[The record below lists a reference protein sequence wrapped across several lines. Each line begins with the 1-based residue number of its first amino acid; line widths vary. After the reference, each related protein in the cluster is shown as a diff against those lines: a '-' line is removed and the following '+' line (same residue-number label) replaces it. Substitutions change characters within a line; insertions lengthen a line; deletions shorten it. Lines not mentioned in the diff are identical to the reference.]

1 MNQNGMYKKIGLFLS
16 AIGPGLFM
24 IGYNIGT
31 GSVTTMA
38 SAGSRYGMGLFWT
51 LLFSCIFTYV
61 MIISFG
67 RFTLVSGET
76 ALRAIRNHLPFGNVI
91 AIYSMIGMSIG
102 ALAGLAGIIGIVSE
116 LISEWTKV
124 LFGGNGVSMLVVALF
139 ILIGCYY
146 LLWIGKYSGFEKLLS
161 SLVMIMGG
169 CFVLSMFMVV
179 PAPKE
184 ILVGMLPKIP
194 DEPNSFL
201 IIAAMTGTT
210 CGAMLFVMR
219 SIIVS
224 EKGWTIDD
232 LEKEKRDAL
241 ISVTLMLILSG
252 VIMACA
258 AGTLYVMGIPVERT
272 IDMVKT
278 LEPIAGTFA
287 MTIFV
292 IGIIGAGVSS
302 VFPVA
307 IVLPWFISDYTGT
320 GRNPKSSSFRII
332 AALSLLVGLTVPVLG
347 GRPVWVMIGSTAF
360 QATLMPIVTLAMF
373 FLINNKKLMGKHTP
387 GFWLNAGI
395 VATII
400 FGFATGYMG
409 IVGLIKTFIG

>member
-1 MNQNGMYKKIGLFLS
+1 MFFS

-61 MIISFG
+61 MIIAFG
-67 RFTLVSGET
+67 RFTLVTGET
-76 ALRAIRNHLPFGNVI
+76 SLRAFRNHLPFGKPI
-91 AIYSMIGMSIG
+91 AIYLIIGMSIG
-102 ALAGLAGIIGIVSE
+102 ALAGLAGIMGIVSE
-116 LISEWTKV
+116 LISEWTIV
-124 LFGGNGVSMLVVALF
+124 LFGGEGVSMLSVAIV
-139 ILIGCYY
+139 ILLLCYY
-146 LLWIGKYSGFEKLLS
+146 FLWVGKYSGFEKLLS
-161 SLVMIMGG
+161 TLVMIMGIS
-169 CFVLSMFMVV
+169 FIFSMFMVI
-179 PAPKE
+179 PAPKDV
-184 ILVGMLPKIP
+184 ILGMVPRIP
-194 DEPNSFL
+194 NEPNAPL

-219 SIIVS
+219 SIVVS
-224 EKGWTIDD
+224 EKGWTIADM
-232 LEKEKRDAL
+232 KIKQRDAL
-241 ISVTLMLILSG
+241 ISVTIMLIISG

-258 AGTLYVMGIPVERT
+258 AGTLYVLGIPVENT

-278 LEPIAGTFA
+278 LEPIAGRFA

-307 IVLPWFISDYTGT
+307 IVLPWFISDYTNT
-320 GRNPKSSSFRII
+320 DRNPKSASFRII

-360 QATLMPIVTLAMF
+360 QATLMPIVTLGMLV
-373 FLINNKKLMGKHTP
+373 LINNKKLMGEYTP

-395 VATII
+395 VSTVI
-400 FGFATGYMG
+400 FGLVTGFLG
-409 IVGLIKTFIG
+409 IVGLIRSLG

>member
-1 MNQNGMYKKIGLFLS
+1 MLRKFGLFIS

-76 ALRAIRNHLPFGNVI
+76 SLRAFRKHLPFGNAI
-91 AIYSMIGMSIG
+91 AIYLIIGMSIG

-124 LFGGNGVSMLVVALF
+124 LFGGDGVSMLAVAIV
-139 ILIGCYY
+139 ILSICYY

-161 SLVMIMGG
+161 SLVLIMGG
-169 CFVLSMFMVV
+169 CFILSMFMVI
-179 PAPKE
+179 PAPKD
-184 ILVGMLPKIP
+184 IIVGMLPSIP
-194 DEPNSFL
+194 DEPNAFL

-232 LEKEKRDAL
+232 LDKEKRDAM
-241 ISVTLMLILSG
+241 ISVTIMLILSG

-278 LEPIAGTFA
+278 LEPIAGRFA

-307 IVLPWFISDYTGT
+307 IVLPWFISDYAGT
-320 GRNPKSSSFRII
+320 DRNPKSSTFRII
-332 AALSLLVGLTVPVLG
+332 AAVSLLAGLTVPVLG

-360 QATLMPIVTLAMF
+360 QSTLMPIVTLGMF

-395 VATII
+395 VSTII
-400 FGFATGYMG
+400 FGLATGFMG
-409 IVGLIKTFIG
+409 IVGLIKTFTG

>member
-1 MNQNGMYKKIGLFLS
+1 MFIGT
-16 AIGPGLFM
+16 IGPGLFM

-67 RFTLVSGET
+67 RFTLVTGET
-76 ALRAIRNHLPFGNVI
+76 SLRAFRKHLPFGNAI
-91 AIYSMIGMSIG
+91 AIYLIIGMSIG

-124 LFGGNGVSMLVVALF
+124 LFGGEGVSMLVVALV
-139 ILIGCYY
+139 ILSICYY
-146 LLWIGKYSGFEKLLS
+146 LLWVGKYSGFEKLLS
-161 SLVMIMGG
+161 SLVLIMGG
-169 CFVLSMFMVV
+169 CFVLSMFMVI
-179 PAPKE
+179 PAPKDV
-184 ILVGMLPKIP
+184 IVGMLPSIP
-194 DEPNSFL
+194 DEPNAFL

-224 EKGWTIDD
+224 EKGWTIND
-232 LEKEKRDAL
+232 LDKEKRDAMV
-241 ISVTLMLILSG
+241 SVTIMLILSG

-278 LEPIAGTFA
+278 LEPIAGRFA

-307 IVLPWFISDYTGT
+307 IVLPWFISDYAGT
-320 GRNPKSSSFRII
+320 DRNPKSSTFRII
-332 AALSLLVGLTVPVLG
+332 AALSLLAGLTVPILG

-360 QATLMPIVTLAMF
+360 QSTLMPIVTLGMF
-373 FLINNKKLMGKHTP
+373 FLINNKKLMGEHTP

-395 VATII
+395 VSTII
-400 FGFATGYMG
+400 FGFATGLMG
-409 IVGLIKTFIG
+409 IIGLIRTFTG

>member
-1 MNQNGMYKKIGLFLS
+1 MNQNGIFRKFGLFIS

-67 RFTLVSGET
+67 RFTLVTGET
-76 ALRAIRNHLPFGNVI
+76 SLRAFRKHLPFGNAI
-91 AIYSMIGMSIG
+91 AIYLIIGMSIG

-116 LISEWTKV
+116 LISEWTKL
-124 LFGGNGVSMLVVALF
+124 LFGGNGVSMLSVALV

-146 LLWIGKYSGFEKLLS
+146 LLWRGRYSGFEKLLS
-161 SLVMIMGG
+161 SLVIIMGI
-169 CFVLSMFMVV
+169 CFIFSMFMVI

-184 ILVGMLPKIP
+184 ILFGMLPKIP
-194 DEPNSFL
+194 DEPNAFL

-232 LEKEKRDAL
+232 LKKEKRDAL
-241 ISVTLMLILSG
+241 VSVTIMLVLSG

-278 LEPIAGTFA
+278 LEPIAGRFA

-307 IVLPWFISDYTGT
+307 IVLPWFISDYSGT
-320 GRNPKSSSFRII
+320 DRNPKSKSFRVI
-332 AALSLLVGLTVPVLG
+332 AALSLLAGLTVPILG

-373 FLINNKKLMGKHTP
+373 ILINNKKLMGKHTP

-395 VATII
+395 VATTI
-400 FGFATGYMG
+400 FGFTTGYMG
-409 IVGLIKTFIG
+409 IVGLIKTFTG

>member
-1 MNQNGMYKKIGLFLS
+1 MNQNGMLRKFGLFIS

-76 ALRAIRNHLPFGNVI
+76 SLRAFRKHLPFGNAI
-91 AIYSMIGMSIG
+91 AIYLIIGMSIG

-124 LFGGNGVSMLVVALF
+124 LFGGDGVSMLVVAIV
-139 ILIGCYY
+139 ILSICYY

-161 SLVMIMGG
+161 SLVLIMGG
-169 CFVLSMFMVV
+169 CFILSMFMVI
-179 PAPKE
+179 PAPKD
-184 ILVGMLPKIP
+184 IIVGMMPSIP
-194 DEPNSFL
+194 DEPNAFL

-232 LEKEKRDAL
+232 LDKEKRDAMV
-241 ISVTLMLILSG
+241 SVTIMLILSG

-258 AGTLYVMGIPVERT
+258 AGTLYVMDIPVERT

-278 LEPIAGTFA
+278 LEPIAGRFA

-307 IVLPWFISDYTGT
+307 IVLPWFISDYAGT
-320 GRNPKSSSFRII
+320 DRNPKSSTFRII
-332 AALSLLVGLTVPVLG
+332 AAVSLLAGLTVPVLG

-360 QATLMPIVTLAMF
+360 QSTLMPIVTLGMF

-395 VATII
+395 VSTIL
-400 FGFATGYMG
+400 FGFATGFMG
-409 IVGLIKTFIG
+409 IVGLIKTFTG